1 MGRRKKQQPLIQPKT
16 PLESLIVL
24 LIALPWCLW
33 GVIKEYPIQSILVI
47 GAIGALI
54 VHIINK
60 NKRQRI
66 AAFKAYYN
74 RDTRLNFL
82 NNNGYI
88 DKELTNKI
96 LAAQQN
102 GTTVAIGGKTDA
114 QREELFKDLSLAYER
129 LMGSKDHLRWGPL
142 DGFSLSR
149 GNGRSITAQN
159 GINALRTPLEIDFRG
174 DEAWGYNF
182 FLFPETVLAFFE
194 GKEMSLFLAAFDP
207 EALVVYCRDGDVT
220 REVVVNE
227 KTQENIR
234 YYDKFNPAP
243 DARILD
249 SHWKIT
255 NKDGSRSFKG
265 GLLPE
270 NNPLYF
276 TLRYQRI
283 FIEMGDYKVM
293 TAFSNSEAS
302 KRFEE
307 TYDLYKWEPI
317 HTRLGFTNGK
327 LDDEEMVD
335 TPVAKA
341 KPVREESAEVIDDT
355 FVRTDASINNAS
367 TSDIV
372 ASSPR
377 AETVPPPTPTV
388 IEMSGPTVESST
400 PIEMPGP
407 TVESNDE
414 PETKEVADGEIE
426 TIRVRNRE
434 MAKNAVDVLN
444 KAYPGKYDFKTYQV
458 RKPREGWN
466 LQDAG
471 VYTYVNDSEGNQY
484 TIEFDLLTDLNVHK
498 SGVRFSIW
506 GKTKELVA
514 QRYKITVSKGKMVV
528 NGEGYSVMIKR
539 EYESMN
545 ETDMTT
551 AFTKD
556 CMTLMKLVA
565 YDDPK

>member
-33 GVIKEYPIQSILVI
+33 GIIKEYPIQSILVI

-66 AAFKAYYN
+66 AAFKAFYN
-74 RDTRLNFL
+74 RETRLRFL
-82 NNNGYI
+82 NNDGYI
-88 DKELTNKI
+88 DTELTNKI

-102 GTTVAIGGKTDA
+102 GTTVAVGGKSDNL
-114 QREELFKDLSLAYER
+114 RETLFKNLTIAYDALQHSKNHTWGSLDA
-129 LMGSKDHLRWGPL
+129 WGFTCSEDRAL
-142 DGFSLSR
+142 
-149 GNGRSITAQN
+149 TAQN
-159 GINALRTPLEIDFRG
+159 GIDALRTPLGLNFWG
-174 DEAWGYNF
+174 DGQGSYSF
-182 FLFPETVLAFFE
+182 YLFPDTVLAFFE
-194 GKEMSLFLAAFDP
+194 GPAATVFLAAFDP
-207 EALVVYCRDGDVT
+207 EAIVVFCEDAKVT

-227 KTQENIR
+227 KSQENIR
-234 YYDKFNPAP
+234 YYDKFCPAP
-243 DARILD
+243 DAVLLD
-249 SHWKIT
+249 SHWKVT

-270 NNPLYF
+270 NNPLIF
-276 TLRYQRI
+276 DLLYQQV

-293 TAFSNSEAS
+293 TAFSNNKAA
-302 KRFEE
+302 KAFEE
-307 TYDLYKWEPI
+307 KYDLYKWEPI
-317 HTRLGFTNGK
+317 HTRLGYSDGNIE
-327 LDDEEMVD
+327 DDEMVD
-335 TPVAKA
+335 SPVAKE
-341 KPVREESAEVIDDT
+341 KPSTKEKTEDIDDT
-355 FVRTDASINNAS
+355 FVRTNASISDVPVSNDLEATPRKESVSS
-367 TSDIV
+367 T
-372 ASSPR
+372 
-377 AETVPPPTPTV
+377 PPAV
-388 IEMSGPTVESST
+388 IEMAGPTVESNT

-407 TVESNDE
+407 AAELTAE
-414 PETKEVADGEIE
+414 PEANDSGDGEVE
-426 TIRVRNRE
+426 AIRVRNRE

-444 KAYPGKYDFKTYQV
+444 KTYPEKYDFKTYQV
-458 RKPREGWN
+458 RKPRDGWN

-514 QRYKITVSKGKMVV
+514 QRYKVTVSKGKMVV

-539 EYESMN
+539 EYETMS
-545 ETDMTT
+545 EADMSA